1 MEDPADR
8 AGAGREAAA
17 DGVTLRP
24 LQGHADFAACV
35 ELQLATWGRDF
46 QEAVPPSIL
55 KISQRVGGV
64 AAGAFAP
71 EGRLLGFV
79 YGQSG
84 VRPRA
89 DREAPELV
97 HWSHML
103 AVSPEARDR
112 GLGTR
117 LKLYQRELLLP
128 LEVNVVEW
136 TFDPLE
142 ARNAHLNLNHLGAEV
157 AEYVVDM
164 YEGEMGSE
172 LARGIG
178 TDRFIVAWKIGDSRV
193 RAMLAAGPAAERTA
207 GPAAERTAGP
217 TAERTAGLAAYSTAP
232 LITPGRHQDA
242 ELPQAARVRVEIPA
256 DVQALKAEQPERAWQ
271 WRLLTRRAFRGYLA
285 RGYRVCAFWR
295 DPAEGRCFYGVEAG
309 D

>member
-71 EGRLLGFV
+71 DGRLLGFV

-84 VRPRA
+84 VRARA
-89 DREAPELV
+89 DREARELV

-103 AVSPEARDR
+103 AVSPEARDQ

-128 LEVNVVEW
+128 LEVDVVEW

-142 ARNAHLNLNHLGAEV
+142 ARNAHLNLNRLGAEV

-178 TDRFIVAWKIGDSRV
+178 TDRFVVAWRIGDARV

-207 GPAAERTAGP
+207 GPAAF
-217 TAERTAGLAAYSTAP
+217 STAP
-232 LITPGRHQDA
+232 LVTPGRHDDA
-242 ELPQAARVRVEIPA
+242 ELPQAARVRIEVPA

-285 RGYRVCAFWR
+285 RGHRVGAFWR
-295 DPAEGRCFYGVEAG
+295 DPAESRCFYGVEAG
-309 D
+309 E

>member
-24 LQGHADFAACV
+24 LQGQADFAACV
-35 ELQLATWGRDF
+35 DLQLATWGRDF

-64 AAGAFAP
+64 AAGAFSP
-71 EGRLLGFV
+71 DGRLLGFV

-117 LKLYQRELLLP
+117 LKLYQRELLLQ
-128 LEVNVVEW
+128 LEVDVVEW

-142 ARNAHLNLNHLGAEV
+142 ARNAHLNLNRLGAEV

-164 YEGEMGSE
+164 YAGEMGSE

-178 TDRFIVAWKIGDSRV
+178 TDRFIVAWRIGDARV
-193 RAMLAAGPAAERTA
+193 RAMLDAGSAAERTA
-207 GPAAERTAGP
+207 GPATF
-217 TAERTAGLAAYSTAP
+217 STAP
-232 LITPGRHQDA
+232 LITPGRHDDG

-271 WRLLTRRAFRGYLA
+271 WRLLTRRALRGYLA
-285 RGYRVCAFWR
+285 RGYRVGAFWR

>member
-8 AGAGREAAA
+8 AGAGWAAGA

-71 EGRLLGFV
+71 DGRLLGFV

-84 VRPRA
+84 VRPRGA
-89 DREAPELV
+89 RAPLEIV

-103 AVSPEARDR
+103 AVSPQARDR

-128 LEVNVVEW
+128 LGVDVVEW

-142 ARNAHLNLNHLGAEV
+142 ARNAHLNLNRLGAEV
-157 AEYVVDM
+157 AEYAVDM

-178 TDRFIVAWKIGDSRV
+178 TDRFIVAWRIGDARV
-193 RAMLAAGPAAERTA
+193 RALLDAGPAAERTA
-207 GPAAERTAGP
+207 DAAAF
-217 TAERTAGLAAYSTAP
+217 STAP
-232 LITPGRHQDA
+232 LISPGGHQEA
-242 ELPQAARVRVEIPA
+242 ELPEAARVRVEVPA

-285 RGYRVCAFWR
+285 RGYRVGAFWR
-295 DPAEGRCFYGVEAG
+295 DPADGRCFYGVEAG
-309 D
+309 N